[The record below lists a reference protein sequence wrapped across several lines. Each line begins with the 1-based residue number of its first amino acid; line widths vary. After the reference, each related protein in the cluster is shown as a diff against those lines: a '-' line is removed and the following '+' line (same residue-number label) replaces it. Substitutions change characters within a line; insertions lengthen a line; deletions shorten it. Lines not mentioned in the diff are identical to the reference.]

1 MGLVALIGLAGW
13 LAAWSDWFGCCGWLA
28 GWLIRFG
35 SFSLF
40 GWLTGWFGRF
50 AWLAGQFGWPVPP
63 QLDE

>member
-1 MGLVALIGLAGW
+1 MVWLVGWLLGLIGLVA
-13 LAAWSDWFGCCGWLA
+13 AAGWLA
-28 GWLIRFG
+28 GWLMRFG